1 MKFRTGIVIGL
12 AIGYMLGAK
21 AGRKRY
27 DQIIAAGAKFR
38 SNDSVKKA
46 TDVAERT
53 TRKTRGMAGDGLVKA
68 AGTLRTKTTNGQPDS
83 K

>member
-1 MKFRTGIVIGL
+1 MKFRTGIAIGIVIGY
-12 AIGYMLGAK
+12 ILGTK
-21 AGRKRY
+21 AGTERY
-27 DQIIAAGAKFR
+27 EQIVATGVRFR

-53 TRKTRGMAGDGLVKA
+53 TRKTRGMAGNGLVKA
-68 AGTLRTKTTNGQPDS
+68 AETVRTKTANGQPDS